1 MHEHQRGQV
10 AVGFQ
15 LGTQPV
21 APPGAEAAAVTARL
35 QRIEQND
42 VKAIALDRGLSASPR
57 SVMSPVQISMSGV
70 LGWRISRSSVARK
83 RVRLSSSGLASGSN
97 PM

>member
-1 MHEHQRGQV
+1 MSTRPERRRTIRIRVDGRLV
-10 AVGFQ
+10 VVSESLDNPLTLFDVGMGGF
-15 LGTQPV
+15 
-21 APPGAEAAAVTARL
+21 
-35 QRIEQND
+35 
-42 VKAIALDRGLSASPR
+42 